1 MALKGF
7 TKFSDFCVMR
17 LEKKFRIENASF
29 GQAEQVVRLLPAG
42 FQKAHP
48 DRVINNIY
56 FDTADFAFFNENQSG
71 IGKRQKIRVRWYGNE
86 PRGEAKL
93 EAKIKLNEEGFKKY
107 FDLNL
112 SDFSTLRQLTSYVNR
127 QLNHFLVLMPVLYN
141 SYRRA
146 YYETPDGK
154 LRITVD
160 GYLNARPLFEITGEE
175 MLTQLCQA
183 PRFFSE
189 NEIILEMKYARDQ
202 ENMAAFV
209 AQHLPF
215 RLTKNSKY
223 ARAMELFLD

>member
-1 MALKGF
+1 
-7 TKFSDFCVMR
+7 
-17 LEKKFRIENASF
+17 
-29 GQAEQVVRLLPAG
+29 
-42 FQKAHP
+42 
-48 DRVINNIY
+48 
-56 FDTADFAFFNENQSG
+56 
-71 IGKRQKIRVRWYGNE
+71 
-86 PRGEAKL
+86 
-93 EAKIKLNEEGFKKY
+93 KIKLNEEGFKKY

-112 SDFSTLRQLTSYVNR
+112 SDFSTLRQLTSHVNR

>member
-42 FQKAHP
+42 FRKVHP

-112 SDFSTLRQLTSYVNR
+112 SDFSVLRQLTERVNR

-175 MLTQLCQA
+175 TLAQLCKV

-209 AQHLPF
+209 TQYLPF